1 MSSLFFCKISFIH
14 YTSNIHFTF
23 YNHNQQVNLFTI
35 YCHKWRKVSWIKNN
49 LSDFNKIAKQL
60 MDDWNQKKHFS
71 SKFQILCSNPILAQ
85 YFPNSAQVLSWT
97 YWLIIHWLQ
106 WSNQLKESV
115 YWLLSY
121 KTYSTQRC
129 GIKSKMWRI
138 QIENYVSLFQSQL
151 TLNNE

>member
-1 MSSLFFCKISFIH
+1 MNCLGVDLPLYFVLHRLNESWNCTNVTSTSSRPTLLSSQLFCKISFIH

-71 SKFQILCSNPILAQ
+71 SKFQILCSKPVSRIVL
-85 YFPNSAQVLSWT
+85 PNSTQVFPKAYS
-97 YWLIIHWLQ
+97 LIISWLPRS
-106 WSNQLKESV
+106 WLLKESV
-115 YWLLSY
+115 
-121 KTYSTQRC
+121 
-129 GIKSKMWRI
+129 
-138 QIENYVSLFQSQL
+138 
-151 TLNNE
+151 